1 MDNKVIQFLE
11 ENHIAYKR
19 RADWVNV
26 NCPFCGDSKQ
36 HLGISPIGGCTCFKC
51 GKHGLIATLH
61 GLLDCGI
68 DAAKRYARLYFSN
81 GNQPTVIETPT
92 PTVQFA
98 VPTSGNI
105 MKHKRSYCYLRN
117 RFPWLIKT
125 EFQSMVEKY
134 QITYTDTDYSDSLFA
149 GRIIIPN
156 LLNGKAVSYQARD
169 YTDMSRCKY
178 ITAPKSAELV
188 FHKDFLWGI
197 DFVPYDKIIVC
208 EGVMDA
214 LTIGSGATHTHGVKW
229 SKLQAEEL
237 YAYSE
242 VYICYDQDEAGEKG
256 ARSLASAIS
265 HRTKVHIV
273 KLSSHD
279 INSCNINEINDL
291 KGLLQ

>member
-11 ENHIAYKR
+11 ENNIPYKR
-19 RADWVNV
+19 RADWANV
-26 NCPFCGDSKQ
+26 NCPFCGDSKY
-36 HLGISPIGGCTCFKC
+36 HLGVSPSGGCTCFKC
-51 GKHGLIATLH
+51 GKHGLIATIH

-68 DAAKRYARLYFSN
+68 TAAKRYARLYFAV
-81 GNQPTVIETPT
+81 GEYVADEVIAPR
-92 PTVQFA
+92 VQFSL
-98 VPTSGNI
+98 PSSGNI
-105 MKHKRSYCYLRN
+105 MKHKPSYCYMRN

-125 EFQSMVEKY
+125 EFQAMVEKY

-149 GRIIIPN
+149 GRVIFPN

-169 YTDMSRCKY
+169 YTKNSRCKY
-178 ITAPKSAELV
+178 ITASKASELV

-197 DFVPYDKIIVC
+197 DFVPYDKIMVC

-214 LTIGSGATHTHGVKW
+214 LTIGAGAVHTHGVKW
-229 SKLQAEEL
+229 SRLQAEAL
-237 YAYSE
+237 CAYSD
-242 VYICYDQDEAGEKG
+242 VYICYDQDEAGEQG

-273 KLSSHD
+273 KLSAHD
-279 INSCNINEINDL
+279 INSCNVNEINDL